1 MIETSN
7 EERAEVVQPFPFINN
22 FNLNPSRIH
31 PWQITR
37 VLPNRRRSIATTSIT
52 AQQEE
57 IQQISSY
64 ETQTERPLRRSIC
77 VPQYLG
83 LRQVRY

>member
-7 EERAEVVQPFPFINN
+7 EERVDVIHPLPFINN
-22 FNLNPSRIH
+22 FNTNPSRIH
-31 PWQITR
+31 PWR
-37 VLPNRRRSIATTSIT
+37 LARSLPSRRRSIATTSVT

-57 IQQISSY
+57 IQQPSY
-64 ETQTERPLRRSIC
+64 EIQPERPLRRSVC

-83 LRQVRY
+83 LRQVR